1 MKFYADQSASVCKQ
15 DCPAANGLPC
25 GGSPPDTSLKL
36 YSSLESCCAAK
47 IAWEPSCVDK
57 SNGNEPQGTGNRYYV
72 NWGLTKC
79 ALDCPEGSA
88 DGCGGVAKSW
98 DTTYATSASCC
109 AAISWVDSTQCVYGA
124 TTTTTTSTGAT
135 TTTTANDTA
144 GTTCRAKTREE
155 ITNGAWPVPD
165 ETCKVCEGPY
175 TWWPCGTAGICH
187 CG

>member
-109 AAISWVDSTQCVYGA
+109 AAISWVDSTQCVYGT
-124 TTTTTTSTGAT
+124 TTTTTTSTGA
-135 TTTTANDTA
+135 TTANDTA